1 MRVIYSYQGKEEIR
15 TFDRGEVLIG
25 RLSPLSAPDLDFGAD
40 PTVSRKHCRIK
51 VANGEVWIEDLRS
64 TNGTVV
70 DGEYVETAPIT
81 PESVIRTG
89 ETSVRVEFTAAP
101 RPAVAK
107 PVQPKPAAAPPA
119 PAPTPAP
126 APAPAGEMLIPSVNV
141 MRPAGPTP
149 APASAP
155 QSILPPKPT
164 PGVLPAGTA
173 LTAKPVVPT
182 APATPVAPAPA
193 PAVQA
198 EAPKVTIVPKPA
210 AAAPTPPAPA
220 PAETPAPVKAPV
232 VEPAAPA
239 PVPAVAP
246 ASSDTLADADFK
258 RRLASLYQVP
268 LSFTPDLRLPDML
281 QAILARVLTLIPGAK
296 RGALMLH
303 DSASG
308 RVQVGAS
315 IPPGEVIVSESLA
328 RRVMEEAHG
337 FILQRSNE
345 TALLDKKLVTV
356 ETGMYAPLLLKEKP
370 LGAIYLDDPQRSE
383 PFSEDDMQ
391 FLLAVA
397 HYIAVIIYNQ
407 DLQAKLSH
415 NASLLDRI
423 TTKFPP
429 RVQERL
435 LENLRLER
443 LLPGTQKTELPVL
456 FADLRGFAIV
466 PGLPA
471 ADAAALLRDYLGA
484 AIDAVYRYDGTLI
497 KSGGDEIIAVFGAP
511 ESDLQQNEK
520 AVCAAVAL
528 GQAVTEINA
537 KRNAQNAPIC
547 ELAVGVHI
555 GEVLHG
561 FIGDGDRMEFVAL
574 GSGVTRAGHYCKG
587 AHDGEVLIGPE
598 VYQKVFKIIEADRA
612 TVSHKELGEFHCY
625 RVKSLKGGKP
635 A

>member
-15 TFDRGEVLIG
+15 TFDRGEILIG

-51 VANGEVWIEDLRS
+51 VTNGEVWIEDLRS

-70 DGEYVETAPIT
+70 DGEYIENAPVT
-81 PESVIRTG
+81 SESVIRTG
-89 ETSVRVEFTAAP
+89 ETSIRIEFTPPPAAP
-101 RPAVAK
+101 APKATPKPA
-107 PVQPKPAAAPPA
+107 QPKPAAAPA
-119 PAPTPAP
+119 SNL
-126 APAPAGEMLIPSVNV
+126 LIPSVNT
-141 MRPAGPTP
+141 MAP
-149 APASAP
+149 PASASAPAPSPAP
-155 QSILPPKPT
+155 QGILPPKPGA
-164 PGVLPAGTA
+164 GVLPAGTPLVA
-173 LTAKPVVPT
+173 RSAQAAAPAPVAVSEAPKVSVVAKPA
-182 APATPVAPAPA
+182 APAAPPAAPPAPAPEPAPAPQPTGVAPAPA
-193 PAVQA
+193 PAPV
-198 EAPKVTIVPKPA
+198 IPA
-210 AAAPTPPAPA
+210 GPAPA
-220 PAETPAPVKAPV
+220 DTPR
-232 VEPAAPA
+232 
-239 PVPAVAP
+239 
-246 ASSDTLADADFK
+246 DADFK
-258 RRLASLYQVP
+258 HRLASLYQVP
-268 LSFTPDLRLPDML
+268 LSFTPDMRLPDIL
-281 QAILARVLTLIPGAK
+281 QAILTRVLTLIPGAK

-303 DSASG
+303 DPATG

-345 TALLDKKLVTV
+345 STALDTKLVTV

-370 LGAIYLDDPQRSE
+370 LGAIYLDDPQHSE

-397 HYIAVIIYNQ
+397 HYIAVIIFNQ
-407 DLQAKLSH
+407 DLQAKIAH

-443 LLPGTQKTELPVL
+443 LQPGVAKSDLPVL
-456 FADLRGFAIV
+456 YADLRGFDIV
-466 PGLPA
+466 LGLSPI
-471 ADAAALLRDYLGA
+471 DAAGLLRDYLGA
-484 AIDAVYRYDGTLI
+484 ALDAVFRYDGTLI
-497 KSGGDEIIAVFGAP
+497 KSGGEEIIAVFGSP
-511 ESDLQQNEK
+511 EPDLQQNEK
-520 AVCAAVAL
+520 AVCAAIAME
-528 GQAVTEINA
+528 QAVKEINA
-537 KRNAQNAPIC
+537 KRKGQSAPHC

-561 FIGDGDRMEFVAL
+561 FIGGGERMEFVAL
-574 GSGVTRAGHYCKG
+574 GGGIARASHYCKG

-612 TVSHKELGEFHCY
+612 TVTHKELGEFHCY
-625 RVKSLKGGKP
+625 RVKTLKGGKL

>member
-51 VANGEVWIEDLRS
+51 VTNGEVWIEDLRS

-70 DGEYVETAPIT
+70 DGEYIENAPLT
-81 PESVIRTG
+81 TNSVIRTG
-89 ETSVRVEFTAAP
+89 ETSVRVEFATA
-101 RPAVAK
+101 
-107 PVQPKPAAAPPA
+107 AAAPVPTASGTAPPTPA
-119 PAPTPAP
+119 PQGILPPKPGVGVMPAGIPLVPKVVATAATVTAPTPKSELLKASPTPKPPAPTTPAPTPA
-126 APAPAGEMLIPSVNV
+126 LVSV
-141 MRPAGPTP
+141 A
-149 APASAP
+149 AD
-155 QSILPPKPT
+155 
-164 PGVLPAGTA
+164 TA
-173 LTAKPVVPT
+173 
-182 APATPVAPAPA
+182 
-193 PAVQA
+193 
-198 EAPKVTIVPKPA
+198 
-210 AAAPTPPAPA
+210 
-220 PAETPAPVKAPV
+220 
-232 VEPAAPA
+232 
-239 PVPAVAP
+239 
-246 ASSDTLADADFK
+246 ADADFK

-268 LSFTPDLRLPDML
+268 LSFTPDMRLPDML
-281 QAILARVLTLIPGAK
+281 QAILTRVLTLIPGAK

-303 DSASG
+303 DAATG

-315 IPPGEVIVSESLA
+315 IPQGEVIVSESLA

-337 FILQRSNE
+337 FILQRTNE
-345 TALLDKKLVTV
+345 AILLDKRLVTV

-397 HYIAVIIYNQ
+397 HYIGVIIYNQ
-407 DLQAKLSH
+407 DLQAKLAH
-415 NASLLDRI
+415 NASLLGRI

-443 LLPGTQKTELPVL
+443 IQPGTQRTEIPVL
-456 FADLRGFAIV
+456 FADLRGFAAI
-466 PGLPA
+466 PELAPTEA
-471 ADAAALLRDYLGA
+471 ASLLRDYLGA
-484 AIDAVYRYDGTLI
+484 VTDAVFRYDGTLV
-497 KSGGDEIIAVFGAP
+497 KSGGEEIIAVFGAP
-511 ESDLQQNEK
+511 EADLQQNEK
-520 AVCAAVAL
+520 AVCAAVAVE
-528 GQAVTEINA
+528 QSVKEINA
-537 KRNAQNAPIC
+537 KRKGQGPHC
-547 ELAVGVHI
+547 EVAVGVHI

-561 FIGDGDRMEFVAL
+561 FIGSGARMEFVAL
-574 GSGVTRAGHYCKG
+574 GGGITRASHYCKG

-612 TVSHKELGEFHCY
+612 TISHKELGEFHCY
-625 RVKSLKGGKP
+625 RVTSIKGGKP

>member
-51 VANGEVWIEDLRS
+51 VTNGEVWIEDLRS

-70 DGEYVETAPIT
+70 DGEYIENAPLT
-81 PESVIRTG
+81 TNSVIRTG
-89 ETSVRVEFTAAP
+89 ETSVRVEFATA
-101 RPAVAK
+101 
-107 PVQPKPAAAPPA
+107 AAAPVPTASGTAPPTPA
-119 PAPTPAP
+119 PQGILPPKPGVGVMPAGIPLVPKVVATAATATAPTPQSEPLKASPTPKPPAPTTPAPTPA
-126 APAPAGEMLIPSVNV
+126 LVSV
-141 MRPAGPTP
+141 A
-149 APASAP
+149 AD
-155 QSILPPKPT
+155 
-164 PGVLPAGTA
+164 TA
-173 LTAKPVVPT
+173 
-182 APATPVAPAPA
+182 
-193 PAVQA
+193 
-198 EAPKVTIVPKPA
+198 
-210 AAAPTPPAPA
+210 
-220 PAETPAPVKAPV
+220 
-232 VEPAAPA
+232 
-239 PVPAVAP
+239 
-246 ASSDTLADADFK
+246 ADADFK

-268 LSFTPDLRLPDML
+268 LSFTPDMRLPDML
-281 QAILARVLTLIPGAK
+281 QAILTRVLTLIPGAK

-303 DSASG
+303 DAATG

-315 IPPGEVIVSESLA
+315 IPQGEVIVSESLA

-337 FILQRSNE
+337 FILQRTNE
-345 TALLDKKLVTV
+345 TILLDKRLVTV

-397 HYIAVIIYNQ
+397 HYIGVIIYNQ
-407 DLQAKLSH
+407 DLQAKLAH
-415 NASLLDRI
+415 NASLLGRI

-443 LLPGTQKTELPVL
+443 IQPGTQRTEIPVL
-456 FADLRGFAIV
+456 FADLRGFAAI
-466 PGLPA
+466 PELAPTEA
-471 ADAAALLRDYLGA
+471 ASLLRDYLGA
-484 AIDAVYRYDGTLI
+484 VTDAVFRYDGTLV
-497 KSGGDEIIAVFGAP
+497 KSGGEEIIAVFGAP
-511 ESDLQQNEK
+511 EADLQQNEK
-520 AVCAAVAL
+520 AVCAAVAVEH
-528 GQAVTEINA
+528 AVKEINA
-537 KRNAQNAPIC
+537 KRKGHGPHC
-547 ELAVGVHI
+547 EVAVGVHI

-561 FIGDGDRMEFVAL
+561 FIGSGARMEFVAL
-574 GSGVTRAGHYCKG
+574 GGGITRASHYCKG

-612 TVSHKELGEFHCY
+612 TISHKELGEFHCY
-625 RVKSLKGGKP
+625 RVTSIKGGKP

>member
-1 MRVIYSYQGKEEIR
+1 MRVIYSYQGKEEVR
-15 TFDRGEVLIG
+15 TFDRGEILIG

-51 VANGEVWIEDLRS
+51 VTSGEVWIEDLRS

-70 DGEYVETAPIT
+70 DGEYVENAPLT
-81 PESVIRTG
+81 PQSVIRTG
-89 ETSVRVEFTAAP
+89 ETSLRVEFTPPPAAP
-101 RPAVAK
+101 TPKVAAK
-107 PVQPKPAAAPPA
+107 PAAPKPAAAP
-119 PAPTPAP
+119 
-126 APAPAGEMLIPSVNV
+126 ESNLLIPSVNV
-141 MRPAGPTP
+141 MGPAAAAP
-149 APASAP
+149 APAPSPVP
-155 QSILPPKPT
+155 QGILPPKPGA
-164 PGVLPAGTA
+164 GVLPAGTPLVA
-173 LTAKPVVPT
+173 RPAQP
-182 APATPVAPAPA
+182 APPAPA
-193 PAVQA
+193 PVS
-198 EAPKVTIVPKPA
+198 EAPKVAVVAKPA
-210 AAAPTPPAPA
+210 APAPPAPA
-220 PAETPAPVKAPV
+220 PAPSPAPPA
-232 VEPAAPA
+232 AAPA
-239 PVPAVAP
+239 PSPAPAPPAPPSPAPVVVPAA
-246 ASSDTLADADFK
+246 ADTQADADFK

-268 LSFTPDLRLPDML
+268 LSFTPDMRLADML

-303 DSASG
+303 DPATG

-315 IPPGEVIVSESLA
+315 IPQGEVIVSESLA

-337 FILQRSNE
+337 FILQRSNDSG
-345 TALLDKKLVTV
+345 ALDTKLVTV

-370 LGAIYLDDPQRSE
+370 LGAIYLDDPQHSE

-397 HYIAVIIYNQ
+397 HYIAVIIFNQ
-407 DLQAKLSH
+407 DLQAKIGH

-443 LLPGTQKTELPVL
+443 LQPGVTKSDLPVL
-456 FADLRGFAIV
+456 FADLRGFGV
-466 PGLPA
+466 VSGLSP

-484 AIDAVYRYDGTLI
+484 ALDAVFRYDGTLV
-497 KSGGDEIIAVFGAP
+497 KSGGEEIIAVFGSP
-511 ESDLQQNEK
+511 EPDLQQNEK
-520 AVCAAVAL
+520 AVCAALAME
-528 GQAVTEINA
+528 QAVKEVNA
-537 KRNAQNAPIC
+537 RRKGQGAPHC
-547 ELAVGVHI
+547 ELAIGVHV

-561 FIGDGDRMEFVAL
+561 FIGSGDRMEFIAL
-574 GSGVTRAGHYCKG
+574 GAGITRASNYCKG

>member
-1 MRVIYSYQGKEEIR
+1 MRVIYSYQGKEEVR

-51 VANGEVWIEDLRS
+51 VTNGEVWIEDLRS

-70 DGEYVETAPIT
+70 DGEYVENAPIT
-81 PESVIRTG
+81 PQSVIRTG
-89 ETSVRVEFTAAP
+89 ETSLRVEFAPPAAAP
-101 RPAVAK
+101 KAAPK
-107 PVQPKPAAAPPA
+107 PVQPKPAAAPESNLLIPSVNVMGPVASAPA
-119 PAPTPAP
+119 PAPGPVPQGIMPPKPGAGILPAGTPLVARPAQPVSP
-126 APAPAGEMLIPSVNV
+126 APAPAGE
-141 MRPAGPTP
+141 
-149 APASAP
+149 
-155 QSILPPKPT
+155 
-164 PGVLPAGTA
+164 
-173 LTAKPVVPT
+173 
-182 APATPVAPAPA
+182 
-193 PAVQA
+193 
-198 EAPKVTIVPKPA
+198 APKVSVVAKPA
-210 AAAPTPPAPA
+210 VPPAPA
-220 PAETPAPVKAPV
+220 PAPQPVAAVPAPAPATPPPAPVV
-232 VEPAAPA
+232 VPAAA
-239 PVPAVAP
+239 
-246 ASSDTLADADFK
+246 DTPADADFK

-268 LSFTPDLRLPDML
+268 LSFTPDMRLPDML

-303 DSASG
+303 DPATG

-315 IPPGEVIVSESLA
+315 IPQGEVIVSESLA

-337 FILQRSNE
+337 FILQRSNDSG
-345 TALLDKKLVTV
+345 ALDTKLVTV

-370 LGAIYLDDPQRSE
+370 LGAIYLDDPQHNE

-397 HYIAVIIYNQ
+397 HYIAVIIFNQ
-407 DLQAKLSH
+407 DLQAKIAR

-443 LLPGTQKTELPVL
+443 LQPGATKSDLPVL
-456 FADLRGFAIV
+456 FADLRGFGV
-466 PGLPA
+466 VSGLSST
-471 ADAAALLRDYLGA
+471 DAAALLRDYLGA
-484 AIDAVYRYDGTLI
+484 ALDAVFRYDGTLV
-497 KSGGDEIIAVFGAP
+497 KSGGEEIIAVFGSP
-511 ESDLQQNEK
+511 EPDLQQNEK
-520 AVCAAVAL
+520 AVCAALAME
-528 GQAVTEINA
+528 QAVKEINEQR
-537 KRNAQNAPIC
+537 KGQSAPHC
-547 ELAVGVHI
+547 ELAIGVHV

-561 FIGDGDRMEFVAL
+561 FIGSGERMEFVAL
-574 GSGVTRAGHYCKG
+574 GAGITRASQYCKG

>member
-1 MRVIYSYQGKEEIR
+1 MRVIYSYQGKEEVR

-51 VANGEVWIEDLRS
+51 VTNGEVWIEDLRS

-70 DGEYVETAPIT
+70 DGEYIENAPIS
-81 PESVIRTG
+81 PQSVIRTG
-89 ETSVRVEFTAAP
+89 ETSVRVEFEAAP
-101 RPAVAK
+101 RVAVAK
-107 PVQPKPAAAPPA
+107 PAQPKPAAAPESDMLIPSVNLMRPTAATAAPA
-119 PAPTPAP
+119 PAPVPAPSAAPLGILPPKPGVGVLPTGTPLTPKPVTPSAPAPAPVSEAPKISVVVKPPAPVPAPAPVAPAEPASPPAP
-126 APAPAGEMLIPSVNV
+126 APAPASP
-141 MRPAGPTP
+141 P
-149 APASAP
+149 APEAP
-155 QSILPPKPT
+155 PQ
-164 PGVLPAGTA
+164 TA
-173 LTAKPVVPT
+173 V
-182 APATPVAPAPA
+182 ATPVTA
-193 PAVQA
+193 
-198 EAPKVTIVPKPA
+198 
-210 AAAPTPPAPA
+210 
-220 PAETPAPVKAPV
+220 
-232 VEPAAPA
+232 
-239 PVPAVAP
+239 
-246 ASSDTLADADFK
+246 DTSTDADFK

-268 LSFTPDLRLPDML
+268 LSFTPDMRLPDMM
-281 QAILARVLTLIPGAK
+281 QAILTRVLTLIPGAK

-303 DSASG
+303 DSATG

-315 IPPGEVIVSESLA
+315 IPQGEVIVSESLA
-328 RRVMEEAHG
+328 RRVMEEGHG
-337 FILQRSNE
+337 FILQRANE
-345 TALLDKKLVTV
+345 SILLDKKLVTV

-407 DLQAKLSH
+407 DLQAKLAH

-443 LLPGTQKTELPVL
+443 LQPGTQKSEIPIL
-456 FADLRGFAIV
+456 FADLRGFAAV
-466 PGLPA
+466 PGLAPTE
-471 ADAAALLRDYLGA
+471 AAALLRDYLGA
-484 AIDAVYRYDGTLI
+484 ATDAVFRYDGTLV
-497 KSGGDEIIAVFGAP
+497 KSGGEEIIAVFGAP
-511 ESDLQQNEK
+511 EADLQQNEK
-520 AVCAAVAL
+520 AVCAAVAME
-528 GQAVTEINA
+528 QTVKEINA
-537 KRNAQNAPIC
+537 KRKSQSAPIC

-561 FIGDGDRMEFVAL
+561 FIGSGDRMEFVAL
-574 GSGVTRAGHYCKG
+574 GGGITRASHYCKG

>member
-1 MRVIYSYQGKEEIR
+1 MRVIYSYQGKEEVR

-51 VANGEVWIEDLRS
+51 VTNGEVWLEDLRS

-70 DGEYVETAPIT
+70 DGEYIESAPVT
-81 PESVIRTG
+81 PQSVIRTG
-89 ETSVRVEFTAAP
+89 ETSLRIEFTPPPAAPAAAAP
-101 RPAVAK
+101 RVAMPK
-107 PVQPKPAAAPPA
+107 PVAPKPPAAPAAADN
-119 PAPTPAP
+119 
-126 APAPAGEMLIPSVNV
+126 EMLIPSVNTMAPPAAPSV
-141 MRPAGPTP
+141 LPPRPGAGILPIPLVAKAVVPAAPTP
-149 APASAP
+149 APAS
-155 QSILPPKPT
+155 
-164 PGVLPAGTA
+164 
-173 LTAKPVVPT
+173 
-182 APATPVAPAPA
+182 
-193 PAVQA
+193 
-198 EAPKVTIVPKPA
+198 EAPKVTVA
-210 AAAPTPPAPA
+210 A
-220 PAETPAPVKAPV
+220 K
-232 VEPAAPA
+232 PAAPA
-239 PVPAVAP
+239 PVVTSVATPAPVPPPAAAAPVPTPVVAP
-246 ASSDTLADADFK
+246 AASVPAPVTADTVADGEFK

-268 LSFTPDLRLPDML
+268 LTFTPDMRMPDML
-281 QAILARVLTLIPGAK
+281 QAILARVLTLIPGVK

-303 DSASG
+303 DPATG

-315 IPPGEVIVSESLA
+315 IPQREVIVSESLA

-337 FILQRSNE
+337 FILQRSND
-345 TALLDKKLVTV
+345 APLLDKKLVTV

-370 LGAIYLDDPQRSE
+370 LGAIYLDDPKRSE

-443 LLPGTQKTELPVL
+443 LQPGSAKSDLPVL
-456 FADLRGFAIV
+456 FADLRGFGV
-466 PGLPA
+466 VSGMPP
-471 ADAAALLRDYLGA
+471 ADAAAWLRDYLGA
-484 AIDAVYRYDGTLI
+484 ALDAVFRYDGTLV
-497 KSGGDEIIAVFGAP
+497 KSGGEEIIAIFGSP
-511 ESDLQQNEK
+511 EPDLQQNEK
-520 AVCAAVAL
+520 AVCAALAME
-528 GQAVTEINA
+528 QAVKEINA
-537 KRNAQNAPIC
+537 KRLTQNAPHC

-561 FIGDGDRMEFVAL
+561 FIGTGERMEFVAL
-574 GSGVTRAGHYCKG
+574 GAGVTRAEQYCKG

-612 TVSHKELGEFHCY
+612 TVSHKEHGEFHCY

>member
-1 MRVIYSYQGKEEIR
+1 MRVIYSYQGKEEVR
-15 TFDRGEVLIG
+15 TFDRGEILIG

-51 VANGEVWIEDLRS
+51 VTNGEVWIEDLRS

-70 DGEYVETAPIT
+70 DGEYVENAPLT
-81 PESVIRTG
+81 PQSVIRTG
-89 ETSVRVEFTAAP
+89 ETSLRVEFTPPPAAP
-101 RPAVAK
+101 VPKVAARPAA
-107 PVQPKPAAAPPA
+107 PKPAA
-119 PAPTPAP
+119 TP
-126 APAPAGEMLIPSVNV
+126 ESNLLIPSVNV
-141 MRPAGPTP
+141 MAPAAAAP
-149 APASAP
+149 APAPSPVP
-155 QSILPPKPT
+155 QGILPPKPGA
-164 PGVLPAGTA
+164 GVLPAGTPLA
-173 LTAKPVVPT
+173 ARPAPSAPGPVGEAPKVSVVAKPA
-182 APATPVAPAPA
+182 APAPVPPPPAAAPAVPPAPPAAPAPA
-193 PAVQA
+193 PAV
-198 EAPKVTIVPKPA
+198 VPA
-210 AAAPTPPAPA
+210 AA
-220 PAETPAPVKAPV
+220 
-232 VEPAAPA
+232 
-239 PVPAVAP
+239 
-246 ASSDTLADADFK
+246 DTQADADFK

-268 LSFTPDLRLPDML
+268 LSFTPDMRLADML

-303 DSASG
+303 DPATG

-315 IPPGEVIVSESLA
+315 IPQGEVIVSESLA

-337 FILQRSNE
+337 FILQRSNDSG
-345 TALLDKKLVTV
+345 ALDTKLVTV

-370 LGAIYLDDPQRSE
+370 LGAIYLDDPQHSE

-391 FLLAVA
+391 FLLAIA
-397 HYIAVIIYNQ
+397 HYIAVIIFNQ
-407 DLQAKLSH
+407 DLQAKIGH

-443 LLPGTQKTELPVL
+443 LQPGVTKSDLPVL
-456 FADLRGFAIV
+456 FADLRGFGVV
-466 PGLPA
+466 PGLPPA
-471 ADAAALLRDYLGA
+471 EAAALLRDYLGA
-484 AIDAVYRYDGTLI
+484 ALDAVFRYDGTLV
-497 KSGGDEIIAVFGAP
+497 KSGGEEIIAVFGSP
-511 ESDLQQNEK
+511 EADLQQNEK
-520 AVCAAVAL
+520 AVCAALAME
-528 GQAVTEINA
+528 QAVKEVNVRR
-537 KRNAQNAPIC
+537 KGQNAPHC
-547 ELAVGVHI
+547 ELAVGVHV

-561 FIGDGDRMEFVAL
+561 FIGSGDRMEFVAL
-574 GSGVTRAGHYCKG
+574 GAGVTRASAYCKG

>member
-1 MRVIYSYQGKEEIR
+1 M
-15 TFDRGEVLIG
+15 
-25 RLSPLSAPDLDFGAD
+25 
-40 PTVSRKHCRIK
+40 
-51 VANGEVWIEDLRS
+51 
-64 TNGTVV
+64 
-70 DGEYVETAPIT
+70 
-81 PESVIRTG
+81 
-89 ETSVRVEFTAAP
+89 
-101 RPAVAK
+101 
-107 PVQPKPAAAPPA
+107 
-119 PAPTPAP
+119 
-126 APAPAGEMLIPSVNV
+126 
-141 MRPAGPTP
+141 
-149 APASAP
+149 
-155 QSILPPKPT
+155 
-164 PGVLPAGTA
+164 
-173 LTAKPVVPT
+173 
-182 APATPVAPAPA
+182 
-193 PAVQA
+193 
-198 EAPKVTIVPKPA
+198 
-210 AAAPTPPAPA
+210 
-220 PAETPAPVKAPV
+220 
-232 VEPAAPA
+232 
-239 PVPAVAP
+239 
-246 ASSDTLADADFK
+246 
-258 RRLASLYQVP
+258 
-268 LSFTPDLRLPDML
+268 RLPDML
-281 QAILARVLTLIPGAK
+281 QAILTRVLTLIPGAK

-303 DSASG
+303 DPATG

-345 TALLDKKLVTV
+345 TTLLDKKLVTV

-397 HYIAVIIYNQ
+397 HYIAVIIFNQ

-443 LLPGTQKTELPVL
+443 LSPGTHKAEIPVL
-456 FADLRGFAIV
+456 FADLRGFSTV

-484 AIDAVYRYDGTLI
+484 ATDAVFRYDGTLV

-511 ESDLQQNEK
+511 EADLQQNEK

-528 GQAVTEINA
+528 EQAVKEINA
-537 KRNAQNAPIC
+537 KRKDQNAPVC

-561 FIGDGDRMEFVAL
+561 FIGAGDRMEFVAL
-574 GSGVTRAGHYCKG
+574 GGGITRASHYSKG
-587 AHDGEVLIGPE
+587 AQDGEVLIGPE

>member
-1 MRVIYSYQGKEEIR
+1 MRVIYSYQGKEEVR

-51 VANGEVWIEDLRS
+51 VNGGEVWLEDLRS

-70 DGEYVETAPIT
+70 DGEYIESAPVT
-81 PESVIRTG
+81 PQSVIRTG
-89 ETSVRVEFTAAP
+89 ETSLRIEFTPPPTTPAAAATRVTLP
-101 RPAVAK
+101 K
-107 PVQPKPAAAPPA
+107 PVQPKPPAAPDSGMMIPSVNTMAPPAAAPAPSPAPPSILPPKPGAGILPTGIPLVAKPVAPAAPVPAPVSEAPKAAVVAKPVA
-119 PAPTPAP
+119 PAPIEAP
-126 APAPAGEMLIPSVNV
+126 APAPAAVAPV
-141 MRPAGPTP
+141 PTP
-149 APASAP
+149 D
-155 QSILPPKPT
+155 
-164 PGVLPAGTA
+164 
-173 LTAKPVVPT
+173 
-182 APATPVAPAPA
+182 APAPA
-193 PAVQA
+193 PVAIQV
-198 EAPKVTIVPKPA
+198 V
-210 AAAPTPPAPA
+210 
-220 PAETPAPVKAPV
+220 AET
-232 VEPAAPA
+232 
-239 PVPAVAP
+239 
-246 ASSDTLADADFK
+246 SADGDFK
-258 RRLASLYQVP
+258 HRLARLYQVP
-268 LSFTPDLRLPDML
+268 LTFTPDMRMPDML
-281 QAILARVLTLIPGAK
+281 LAILTRVLTLIPGAK

-303 DSASG
+303 DPATG

-315 IPPGEVIVSESLA
+315 IPQGEVIVSESLA

-345 TALLDKKLVTV
+345 ASALDTKLVTV

-407 DLQAKLSH
+407 DLQAKLAH

-443 LLPGTQKTELPVL
+443 LQPGAVKSDLPVL
-456 FADLRGFAIV
+456 FADLRGFGAV
-466 PGLPA
+466 SGMA
-471 ADAAALLRDYLGA
+471 SADAAAWLRDYLGA
-484 AIDAVYRYDGTLI
+484 ALDAVFRYDGTLV
-497 KSGGDEIIAVFGAP
+497 KSGGEEIIAVFGSP
-511 ESDLQQNEK
+511 EPDLQQNEK
-520 AVCAAVAL
+520 AVCAALAME
-528 GQAVTEINA
+528 QAVKEINA
-537 KRNAQNAPIC
+537 KRLAQNAPHC

-555 GEVLHG
+555 GEVVHG
-561 FIGDGDRMEFVAL
+561 FIGTGERMEFVAL
-574 GSGVTRAGHYCKG
+574 GAGVTRAAQYCKG
-587 AHDGEVLIGPE
+587 AQDGEVLIGPE

-612 TVSHKELGEFHCY
+612 TVSHKEHGEFHCY

>member
-51 VANGEVWIEDLRS
+51 VTNGEVWIEDLRS

-70 DGEYVETAPIT
+70 DGEYIENAPIT
-81 PESVIRTG
+81 PQSVIRTG
-89 ETSVRVEFTAAP
+89 ETSLRVEFA
-101 RPAVAK
+101 AVAPKAAASK
-107 PVQPKPAAAPPA
+107 PVQPKPAAEPD
-119 PAPTPAP
+119 
-126 APAPAGEMLIPSVNV
+126 GDMLIPSVNV
-141 MRPAGPTP
+141 MRPSPSSAAP
-149 APASAP
+149 APAPKPGA
-155 QSILPPKPT
+155 QGILPPKPGV
-164 PGVLPAGTA
+164 GVLPAGTPA
-173 LTAKPVVPT
+173 VPKP
-182 APATPVAPAPA
+182 AAPAPA
-193 PAVQA
+193 PVI
-198 EAPKVTIVPKPA
+198 EAPKVSVVPKPA
-210 AAAPTPPAPA
+210 APAPAAPPEPVAPPTPAAAPVAAPQPTPP
-220 PAETPAPVKAPV
+220 TPAPVTAPPAPV
-232 VEPAAPA
+232 VVTAAA
-239 PVPAVAP
+239 
-246 ASSDTLADADFK
+246 DTTADADFK

-268 LSFTPDLRLPDML
+268 LSFTPDMRLPDML
-281 QAILARVLTLIPGAK
+281 QAILTRVLTLIPGAK

-303 DSASG
+303 DSATG

-315 IPPGEVIVSESLA
+315 IPQGEVIVSESLA

-345 TALLDKKLVTV
+345 AALLDKKLITV

-370 LGAIYLDDPQRSE
+370 LGAIYLDDPKRSE

-397 HYIAVIIYNQ
+397 HYIAVIIFNQ
-407 DLQAKLSH
+407 ELQAKLAH

-443 LLPGTQKTELPVL
+443 LQPTTLKSELPVL
-456 FADLRGFAIV
+456 FADLRGFAVV
-466 PGLPA
+466 PGLAPA
-471 ADAAALLRDYLGA
+471 EAASLLRDYLGA
-484 AIDAVYRYDGTLI
+484 ALDAVFRYDGTLV
-497 KSGGDEIIAVFGAP
+497 KSGGEEIIAVFGSP
-511 ESDLQQNEK
+511 EPDLQQNEK
-520 AVCAAVAL
+520 AVCAAVAME
-528 GQAVTEINA
+528 QAVKEINA
-537 KRNAQNAPIC
+537 KRKGQAAPHC

-561 FIGDGDRMEFVAL
+561 FIGTGDRMEFIAL
-574 GSGVTRAGHYCKG
+574 GSGITRASHYCKG

-625 RVKSLKGGKP
+625 RVKALKGGKP